1 MDKIIINGLKIF
13 GYHGVNSE
21 EKKEGQNFIL
31 DVTILKDLKKP
42 GITDD
47 LNDTVSYSKV
57 IKTISKVFNEEK
69 YDLIERAAQKVAES
83 ILHCYDVEEVKV
95 LLKKPEAPMKADFNY
110 VAVEITRKRC
120 DTDE

>member
-13 GYHGVNSE
+13 GYHGVNPE
-21 EKKEGQNFIL
+21 EKRDGQNFVL

-42 GITDD
+42 GFTDN

-57 IKTISKVFNEEK
+57 IKTINKVFNEEK
-69 YDLIERAAQKVAES
+69 YDLIEKVAQKVAES

-95 LLKKPEAPMKADFNY
+95 LLKKPEAPMKAEFNY
-110 VAVEITRKRC
+110 VAVEVTRRRN
-120 DTDE
+120 DGNE